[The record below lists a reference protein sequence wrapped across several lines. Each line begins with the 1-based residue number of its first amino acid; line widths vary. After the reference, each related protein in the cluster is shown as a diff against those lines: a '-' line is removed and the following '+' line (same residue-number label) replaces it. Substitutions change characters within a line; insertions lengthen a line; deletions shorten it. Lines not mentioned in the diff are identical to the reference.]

1 MNTEAFLHL
10 LQFTDGLFPTGAYA
24 HSFGLET
31 CVQSGEVRDAAGVEN
46 FLRVFLEGSAA
57 PTDAVVTLCARSA
70 AIDGDL
76 AACIRLDH
84 KVHATKPAAEL
95 REASRQMGKQTLRIL
110 ADLQDHSL
118 VQDFSSAVV
127 NGTAHGHHAVA
138 YGIAA
143 GVLGWPAEELA
154 AAYLYAN
161 CALLVNAS
169 LRLMPLG
176 QLAGQRILWD
186 IQPLIAKLSLDIQSA
201 REQDIWTFAPLL
213 EIASMRHETLEARLF
228 RS

>member
-1 MNTEAFLHL
+1 MNTESFLHI

-31 CVQSGEVRDAAGVEN
+31 CVQNGEVRDAAGVES
-46 FLRVFLEGSAA
+46 FLRVYLEGAAA
-57 PTDAVVTLCARSA
+57 PTDAVLTLCARVA
-70 AIDGDL
+70 AIEGDL

-110 ADLQDHSL
+110 AELHDHSL
-118 VQDFSSAVV
+118 VREFAAEVAI
-127 NGTAHGHHAVA
+127 GAAHGHHPVS
-138 YGIAA
+138 YGIVG
-143 GVLGWPAEELA
+143 GVLNWPAPESA
-154 AAYLYAN
+154 AAYLYATS
-161 CALLVNAS
+161 AVMVGAS
-169 LRLMPLG
+169 LRLLPLG
-176 QLAGQRILWD
+176 QLAGQRILWN
-186 IQPLIAKLSLDIQSA
+186 IQPLIAKLARDIQD
-201 REQDIWTFAPLL
+201 RGEDDIWTFAPQL

>member
-1 MNTEAFLHL
+1 MNTEAFLRM
-10 LQFTDGLFPTGAYA
+10 LQFTDGLFPIGAHA

-31 CVQSGEVRDAAGVEN
+31 CVQSGVVRDATGVEN
-46 FLRVFLEGSAA
+46 FLRVFLERSAA
-57 PTDAVVTLCARSA
+57 PTDAVLTLCARTA

-76 AACIRLDH
+76 ASCIRIDH

-95 REASRQMGKQTLRIL
+95 REASRQMGKQALRIF
-110 ADLQDHSL
+110 ADLHEHPL
-118 VQDFSSAVV
+118 VQEFSAAVA
-127 NGTAHGHHAVA
+127 NGTAHGHHPVA

-143 GVLGWPAEELA
+143 GVLGWPPEELA

-176 QLAGQRILWD
+176 QLAGQRILWN
-186 IQPLIAKLSLDIQSA
+186 IQPLIAKLSLEIQSV
-201 REQDIWTFAPLL
+201 REEDIWTFAPLL
-213 EIASMRHETLEARLF
+213 EIASMRHESLEARLA